1 MSRDPALYVADM
13 IEACERIVTYTAGL
27 DQAGLRSD
35 RRTVDAIVRNLE
47 VLGEAAKRV
56 AAEHKARA
64 SGIPWREIAGMRD
77 VLITI
82 TSGSISTSSATS
94 RSSRCRAFSRCFSS
108 SWAKSTR
115 SPKRASE
122 VRLCIDDAHERIP
135 SHDGHSLSVRRVRTR
150 GSLRGLGRAS
160 VRGLPHWCRMQ
171 YGRGRRPRAQG
182 LDVREPE

>member
-77 VLITI
+77 VLIHDYFGVDLDI
-82 TSGSISTSSATS
+82 VCDVALVKVPSILALLL
-94 RSSRCRAFSRCFSS
+94 
-108 SWAKSTR
+108 KLLG
-115 SPKRASE
+115 E
-122 VRLCIDDAHERIP
+122 VDPVA
-135 SHDGHSLSVRRVRTR
+135 
-150 GSLRGLGRAS
+150 
-160 VRGLPHWCRMQ
+160 
-171 YGRGRRPRAQG
+171 
-182 LDVREPE
+182 